1 MDKETWTMPDRH
13 PGKELVPELNS
24 IAFCSVTQVTTM
36 CIIRGQQDCT
46 IQRPTELYNT
56 GANRTVQYRGQQD
69 CTIQRPTGL
78 HNTEANRTV
87 QYRGKQDCTI
97 QRQTGL
103 YNSEANR
110 TVQSDT
116 GHQDC
121 TIRHRPTG
129 LYSQTEANRTVQ

>member
-78 HNTEANRTV
+78 YNTEANRTV
-87 QYRGKQDCTI
+87 QYRGKQDCTT
-97 QRQTGL
+97 QRPTGL
-103 YNSEANR
+103 YNQTQAIR

-116 GHQDC
+116 GQQDC
-121 TIRHRPTG
+121 TVKQRPTG
-129 LYSQTEANRTVQ
+129 LSNETEANRNV

>member
-69 CTIQRPTGL
+69 CTIQRQTGL
-78 HNTEANRTV
+78 YNTQANRTV
-87 QYRGKQDCTI
+87 QLRGQ
-97 QRQTGL
+97 
-103 YNSEANR
+103 
-110 TVQSDT
+110 
-116 GHQDC
+116 QDC
-121 TIRHRPTG
+121 TIRHRPSG
-129 LYSQTEANRTVQ
+129 LYNQTQANRTVQSNRGQQDCPMRQRPTGMSNQT